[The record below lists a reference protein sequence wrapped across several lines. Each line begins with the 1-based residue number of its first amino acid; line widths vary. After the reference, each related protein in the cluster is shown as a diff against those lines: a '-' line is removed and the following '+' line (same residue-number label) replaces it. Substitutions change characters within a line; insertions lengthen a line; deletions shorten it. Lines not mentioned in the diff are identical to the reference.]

1 MYKDN
6 QSCMNRTLRGI
17 HTVVSVTVC
26 RIVIVLGDIFRRTRL
41 EHWTMNLV
49 ISSMASVILKFW
61 TPVIMRHGYI
71 ATGNQMYFWGGIR
84 LMETAQDST
93 LIKHV
98 LALQTDLTEEDSG
111 V

>member
-26 RIVIVLGDIFRRTRL
+26 RIAHDLR
-41 EHWTMNLV
+41 HWTMNLV
-49 ISSMASVILKFW
+49 ITSMASVILKFW
-61 TPVIMRHGYI
+61 TPEIMRHGDI

-98 LALQTDLTEEDSG
+98 LALQTDLTEGDSG